1 MSLTMHTAKQGD
13 IPFQFLRYFST
24 FEEFTQVLS
33 ANRTGYFEGLAFTE
47 PQTGELCVIT
57 PRYLRDFS
65 YYSVCYLTSDYWQN
79 TERDIEQ
86 PVVRGSRA
94 APVLKLIL
102 SYCEPIIESV
112 NQTVLLPDFSAL
124 SANQKAHTLI
134 NALGLYLENEFELL
148 SGDAVV
154 LAVAI
159 LVVLFPCL
167 GKTTDK
173 TQRNLRAQLSPSLP
187 A

>member
-1 MSLTMHTAKQGD
+1 MSLAMQTAKQGD
-13 IPFQFLRYFST
+13 IPFQFLRYFSS
-24 FEEFTQVLS
+24 FDEFTQVLS

-65 YYSVCYLTSDYWQN
+65 YYSVCYLPAEYWQN
-79 TERDIEQ
+79 TAHDIKQ
-86 PVVRGSRA
+86 PLVRSSRA
-94 APVLKLIL
+94 TPILKLIL
-102 SYCEPIIESV
+102 SYFAPIIESV
-112 NQTVLLPDFSAL
+112 NQAILLPDFSAL
-124 SANQKAHTLI
+124 ADIQKAHTLT
-134 NALGLYLENEFELL
+134 NVLGLYIESEFELL

-167 GKTTDK
+167 GKTTDE
-173 TQRNLRAQLSPSLP
+173 TQRNLLAELSPTLP